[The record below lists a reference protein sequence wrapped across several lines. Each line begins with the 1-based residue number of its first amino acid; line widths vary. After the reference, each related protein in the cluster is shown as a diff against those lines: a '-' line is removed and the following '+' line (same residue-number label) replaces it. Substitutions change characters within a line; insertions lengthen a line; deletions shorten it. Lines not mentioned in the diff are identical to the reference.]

1 MELAGKRIILG
12 ITGSIAA
19 YKAVYLLRL
28 LIKEGAKVQV
38 IMTPAAKEFVG
49 PLTFSA
55 LSGNPVLSDFFASEG
70 GEWNSHVDM
79 GVSADLMLVAPIT
92 ATTLGKMAHGVADN
106 LLLTTYLSARCPVV
120 VAPAMDMDMYHHPST
135 QRNLDILKGY
145 GNLVIEPG
153 SGELASGLEGRG
165 RMEEPEEI
173 LNFIKQLG
181 SEPVKKKLLNK
192 QVLVTAGPTHE
203 NIDPVRFI
211 GNHSSGKMGI
221 AIAEAFAAE
230 GASVSL
236 VIGPV
241 SLESQMSGIKVTRVT
256 TADEMFEACSALMEK
271 MDVAV
276 FNAAVSDYT
285 PIEALGKKVKR
296 GEGEWILR
304 LEPTRDIAA
313 EMGRRKTEGQV
324 LVGFALETDREEEH
338 ALSKLKK
345 KNLDLIV
352 LNSMRDEGAGFGT
365 DTNKVTMIDRSGNL
379 DKFELKPKNQVAY
392 DLVQRV
398 IKMIDHA

>member
-12 ITGSIAA
+12 VTGSIAA
-19 YKAVYLLRL
+19 YKAAYLLRL
-28 LIKEGAKVQV
+28 LIKEGAEVQV

-49 PLTFSA
+49 PVTFSA
-55 LSGNPVLSDFFASEG
+55 LSGNTVLSDFFASEG
-70 GEWNSHVDM
+70 GDWNSHVDM
-79 GVSADLMLVAPIT
+79 GISADLMLIAPIT
-92 ATTLGKMAHGVADN
+92 ATTLAKMAHGVADN
-106 LLLTTYLSARCPVV
+106 ILLTTYLSARCPVV

-135 QRNLDILKGY
+135 QGNLEILKGY
-145 GNLVIEPG
+145 GNLVIEPA

-173 LNFIKQLG
+173 LNYIRQMA
-181 SEPVKKKLLNK
+181 SEPSKKKLLNK
-192 QVLVTAGPTHE
+192 RVLVTAGPTHE

-211 GNHSSGKMGI
+211 GNHSSGKMGM
-221 AIAEAFAAE
+221 AIAKAFAAE

-241 SLESQMSGIKVTRVT
+241 SLDTRVAGIDVTRVT
-256 TADEMFEACSALMEK
+256 SAREMYEACSALMDK

-285 PIEALGKKVKR
+285 PLEPSGKKVKR
-296 GEGEWILR
+296 AEGDWTIR

-313 EMGRRKTEGQV
+313 EMGRRKLKGQV

-338 ALSKLKK
+338 AQTKLEK

-352 LNSMRDEGAGFGT
+352 LNSMQDAGAGFGT
-365 DTNKVTMIDRSGNL
+365 DTNRVTMIDRSGNSE
-379 DKFELKPKNQVAY
+379 KFELKPKIQVAY
-392 DLVQRV
+392 DLVKRV
-398 IKMIDHA
+398 IKMIDDA

>member
-12 ITGSIAA
+12 VTGSIAA

-28 LIKEGAKVQV
+28 LIKEGAEVQV
-38 IMTPAAKEFVG
+38 IMTSAAKEFVG
-49 PLTFSA
+49 AVSFSA
-55 LSGNPVLSDFFASEG
+55 LSGNSVLSDFFASEG
-70 GEWNSHVDM
+70 GDWNSHVDM
-79 GVSADLMLVAPIT
+79 GVSADLMLVAPLT

-120 VAPAMDMDMYHHPST
+120 VAPAMDMDMYRHPST
-135 QRNLDILKGY
+135 QGNLEILKKY

-173 LNFIKQLG
+173 LNFIRQMA
-181 SEPVKKKLLNK
+181 SEPSKKKLLNK
-192 QVLVTAGPTHE
+192 RVLVTAGPTHE

-211 GNHSSGKMGI
+211 GNHSSGKMGM

-241 SLESQMSGIKVTRVT
+241 SMEIHVAGIDVTRVT
-256 TADEMFEACSALMEK
+256 SAHEMYEACSVLMEK

-276 FNAAVSDYT
+276 FNAAVSDFT
-285 PIEALGKKVKR
+285 PAEPSGKKVKR
-296 GEGEWILR
+296 GEGDWTLR

-313 EMGRRKTEGQV
+313 EMGRRKSKGQV
-324 LVGFALETDREEEH
+324 LVGFALETDKEEEH
-338 ALSKLKK
+338 ARSKLEK

-352 LNSMRDEGAGFGT
+352 LNSLQDAGAGFGT
-365 DTNKVTMIDRSGNL
+365 DTNRVTMIDRSGNSE
-379 DKFELKPKNQVAY
+379 KFELKPKNQVAS
-392 DLVQRV
+392 DLVQKV
-398 IKMIDHA
+398 IKMIDDA

>member
-12 ITGSIAA
+12 VTGSIAA

-28 LIKEGAKVQV
+28 LIKEGAEVQV
-38 IMTPAAKEFVG
+38 IMTAAAKEFVG
-49 PLTFSA
+49 PPTFSA
-55 LSGNPVLSDFFASEG
+55 LSGNSVLSDFFASEG
-70 GEWNSHVDM
+70 GDWNSHVDL
-79 GVSADLMLVAPIT
+79 GVSADLMLVAPLT

-106 LLLTTYLSARCPVV
+106 LLVTTYLSARCPVI
-120 VAPAMDMDMYHHPST
+120 VAPAMDMDMYRHPST
-135 QRNLDILKGY
+135 QRNLDILRGY
-145 GNLVIEPG
+145 GNQVIEPG
-153 SGELASGLEGRG
+153 IGELASGLEGRG

-173 LNFIKQLG
+173 VNFIRQLA
-181 SEPVKKKLLNK
+181 SEPSKKKLLNK
-192 QVLVTAGPTHE
+192 RVLVTAGPTHE

-211 GNHSSGKMGI
+211 GNHSSGKMGK

-236 VIGPV
+236 ILGPV
-241 SLESQMSGIKVTRVT
+241 SLETHLAGIEVTRVT
-256 TADEMFEACSALMEK
+256 SASEMFDACSALMEQ

-285 PIEALGKKVKR
+285 PAEPSGKKLKR

-324 LVGFALETDREEEH
+324 LVGFALETDNEEQH

-345 KNLDLIV
+345 KNLDLVV
-352 LNSMRDEGAGFGT
+352 LNSMQDVGAGFGT
-365 DTNKVTMIDRSGNL
+365 DTNRVTMIDRKGNSE
-379 DKFELKPKNQVAY
+379 KYELKPKSQVAS

-398 IKMIDHA
+398 IKMMDDA

>member
-1 MELAGKRIILG
+1 MKLAGKRIILG
-12 ITGSIAA
+12 VTGSIAA

-28 LIKEGAKVQV
+28 LIKEGAEVQV
-38 IMTPAAKEFVG
+38 IMTPSAKEFVG
-49 PLTFSA
+49 PVTFSA
-55 LSGNPVLSDFFASEG
+55 LSGISVLSDFFASEG
-70 GEWNSHVDM
+70 GDWNSHVDM
-79 GVSADLMLVAPIT
+79 GVSADLMLVAPLT

-106 LLLTTYLSARCPVV
+106 LLITTYLSARCPVV
-120 VAPAMDMDMYHHPST
+120 VAPAMDMDMYRHPST
-135 QRNLDILKGY
+135 QGNLDILKGY

-173 LNFIKQLG
+173 VSFIRQMA
-181 SEPVKKKLLNK
+181 SEPSKKKLLNK
-192 QVLVTAGPTHE
+192 RVLVTAGPTHE

-211 GNHSSGKMGI
+211 GNHSSGKMGK

-241 SLESQMSGIKVTRVT
+241 SLETSMAGIEVTRVT
-256 TADEMFEACSALMEK
+256 SANEMFEACSALMEQ

-285 PIEALGKKVKR
+285 PAEPSDQKVKR
-296 GEGEWILR
+296 GEGEWNIR

-313 EMGRRKTEGQV
+313 EMGRRKSRGQV
-324 LVGFALETDREEEH
+324 LVGFALETDKEEEH
-338 ALSKLKK
+338 AFSKLKK
-345 KNLDLIV
+345 KNLDLVV
-352 LNSMRDEGAGFGT
+352 LNSMQDAGAGFGT
-365 DTNKVTMIDRSGNL
+365 DTNRVTMIDRSGNL
-379 DKFELKPKNQVAY
+379 EKFELKPKNQVAS
-392 DLVQRV
+392 DLVRRV
-398 IKMIDHA
+398 IKMIDDA